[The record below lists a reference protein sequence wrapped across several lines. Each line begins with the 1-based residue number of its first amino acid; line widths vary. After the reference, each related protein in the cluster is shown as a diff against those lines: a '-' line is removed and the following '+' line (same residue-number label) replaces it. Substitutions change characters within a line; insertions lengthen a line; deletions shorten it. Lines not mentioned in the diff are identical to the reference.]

1 MSNYTTGEAAKRCGV
16 SVRTIQYYDT
26 RGIVSPSQL
35 TEGGRRLYSEE
46 NLRALQ
52 TVCFLRSL
60 GLGLEAIRQLMADDN
75 SQQVISLL
83 LERRASELR
92 QEIEEHRQQLDTLN
106 QLLAAGRQFPSLS
119 PETIGD
125 IAFAMKRNKQLRK
138 LHLTLLL
145 IGLFMDALQIGAVL
159 LWIFRHTWIPFVCCL
174 PCVLALGVGLTAL
187 YYRGTAY
194 LCPQCHRV
202 FRPALREFLFSAHT
216 PSTRKLTCPHCGHL
230 GFCVEVAAM
239 ADDQMNQIR

>member
-26 RGIVSPSQL
+26 RGVVSPSQL

-60 GLGLEAIRQLMADDN
+60 GLGLEAIRQLMGDDN
-75 SQQVISLL
+75 AQEVVSLL
-83 LERRASELR
+83 LEQRAAELR
-92 QEIEEHRQQLDTLN
+92 QEMEERRQQLEALN
-106 QLLAAGRQFPSLS
+106 QLRAAGRQFPALS

-125 IAFAMKRNKQLRK
+125 IAFAMKRKKKLRQ
-138 LHLTLLL
+138 LHLTMLL
-145 IGLFMDALQIGAVL
+145 IGIVMDVLLVGSVL
-159 LWIFRHTWIPFVCCL
+159 LWIFRHTWIPFACCL

-202 FRPALREFLFSAHT
+202 LRPGLREFLFSAHT
-216 PSTRKLTCPHCGHL
+216 PTTRKLTCAKCGHR
-230 GFCVEVAAM
+230 GFCVEVAHIPESTES
-239 ADDQMNQIR
+239 D

>member
-46 NLRALQ
+46 NLKALQ

-60 GLGLEAIRQLMADDN
+60 GLGLEAIRQLMEDDN

-83 LERRASELR
+83 LERRAAELR
-92 QEIEEHRQQLDTLN
+92 QELEERRQQLDTLN
-106 QLLAAGRQFPSLS
+106 QLMAAGKQFPNLS

-125 IAFAMKRNKQLRK
+125 IAFAMKRRKQLRK

-145 IGLFMDALQIGAVL
+145 MGILMDLLQIGTVL

-174 PCVLALGVGLTAL
+174 PWVLALGVGLTAL

-202 FRPALREFLFSAHT
+202 FRPGLREFLFSAHT
-216 PSTRKLTCPHCGHL
+216 PSTRKLTCPHCGHR
-230 GFCVEVAAM
+230 GFFVEVAAM
-239 ADDQMNQIR
+239 ADD

>member
-46 NLRALQ
+46 NLKALQ

-60 GLGLEAIRQLMADDN
+60 GLGLEAIRQLMEDDN

-83 LERRASELR
+83 LERRAAELR
-92 QEIEEHRQQLDTLN
+92 QELDQRRQQLDTLN
-106 QLLAAGRQFPSLS
+106 QLMAAGKQFPNLS

-125 IAFAMKRNKQLRK
+125 IAFAMKRRKQLRK

-145 IGLFMDALQIGAVL
+145 MGILMDLLQIGTVL

-202 FRPALREFLFSAHT
+202 FRPGLREFLFSAHT
-216 PSTRKLTCPHCGHL
+216 PSTRKLTCHHCGHR

-239 ADDQMNQIR
+239 ADD

>member
-46 NLRALQ
+46 NLKALQ

-60 GLGLEAIRQLMADDN
+60 GLGLEAIRQLMEDDN

-83 LERRASELR
+83 LERRAAELR
-92 QEIEEHRQQLDTLN
+92 QELEERRQQLDTLN
-106 QLLAAGRQFPSLS
+106 QLMAAGKQFQNLS

-125 IAFAMKRNKQLRK
+125 IAFAMKRQKQLRK

-145 IGLFMDALQIGAVL
+145 MGILMDLLQIGTVL
-159 LWIFRHTWIPFVCCL
+159 LWIFRHTWIPFACCL
-174 PCVLALGVGLTAL
+174 PWVLALGVGLTAL

-202 FRPALREFLFSAHT
+202 FRPGLREFLFSAHT
-216 PSTRKLTCPHCGHL
+216 PCTRKLTCPHCGHQ
-230 GFCVEVAAM
+230 GFCVEIAAM
-239 ADDQMNQIR
+239 AGDQIN

>member
-46 NLRALQ
+46 NLKALQ

-60 GLGLEAIRQLMADDN
+60 GLGLEAIRQLMEDDN

-83 LERRASELR
+83 LERRAAELR
-92 QEIEEHRQQLDTLN
+92 QELEERRQQLDALN
-106 QLLAAGRQFPSLS
+106 QLMAAGKQFPNLS

-125 IAFAMKRNKQLRK
+125 IAFAMKRRKQLRK
-138 LHLTLLL
+138 LHLILLL
-145 IGLFMDALQIGAVL
+145 MGILMDLLQIGTVL

-174 PCVLALGVGLTAL
+174 PWVLALGVGLTAL

-202 FRPALREFLFSAHT
+202 FRPGLREFLFSAHT
-216 PSTRKLTCPHCGHL
+216 PSTRKLTCPHCGHR

-239 ADDQMNQIR
+239 ADN

>member
-60 GLGLEAIRQLMADDN
+60 GLGLEAIRQLMGDDN
-75 SQQVISLL
+75 AQEVVSLL
-83 LERRASELR
+83 LEQRAAQLR
-92 QEIEEHRQQLDTLN
+92 QELEERRQQLEALN
-106 QLLAAGRQFPSLS
+106 QLRAVGRQFPALS
-119 PETIGD
+119 PETLGD
-125 IAFAMKRNKQLRK
+125 IAFAMKRKKKLRR
-138 LHLTLLL
+138 LHLTMLL
-145 IGLFMDALQIGAVL
+145 IGIVMDVLLVGSVL
-159 LWIFRHTWIPFVCCL
+159 LWIFRHTWIPFACCL

-202 FRPALREFLFSAHT
+202 FQPTLRQFLFSAHT
-216 PSTRKLTCPHCGHL
+216 PSTRKLTCAKCAFLWFRIPGT
-230 GFCVEVAAM
+230 GAG
-239 ADDQMNQIR
+239 NSPRR

>member
-46 NLRALQ
+46 NLKALQ

-60 GLGLEAIRQLMADDN
+60 GLGLEAIRQLMEDDN

-83 LERRASELR
+83 LERRAAELR
-92 QEIEEHRQQLDTLN
+92 QELDQRRQQLDTLN
-106 QLLAAGRQFPSLS
+106 QLMAAGKQFPNLS

-125 IAFAMKRNKQLRK
+125 IAFAMKRRKQLRK

-145 IGLFMDALQIGAVL
+145 MGILMDLLQIGTVL

-174 PCVLALGVGLTAL
+174 PWVLALGVGLTAL

-202 FRPALREFLFSAHT
+202 FRPGLWEFLFSAHT
-216 PSTRKLTCPHCGHL
+216 PSTRKLTCPQCGHR

-239 ADDQMNQIR
+239 ADD

>member
-26 RGIVSPSQL
+26 RGVVSPSQL

-60 GLGLEAIRQLMADDN
+60 GLGLEAIRQLMGDDN
-75 SQQVISLL
+75 AQEVVSLL
-83 LERRASELR
+83 LEQRAAELR
-92 QEIEEHRQQLDTLN
+92 QELEERRQQLEALN
-106 QLLAAGRQFPSLS
+106 QLRAAGRQFPALS

-125 IAFAMKRNKQLRK
+125 IAFAMKRKKKLRQ
-138 LHLTLLL
+138 LHLTMLL
-145 IGLFMDALQIGAVL
+145 IGIVMDVLLVGSVL
-159 LWIFRHTWIPFVCCL
+159 LWIFRHTWIPFTCCL

-202 FRPALREFLFSAHT
+202 FQPGLREFLFSAHT
-216 PSTRKLTCPHCGHL
+216 PSTRKLTCAKCGHR
-230 GFCVEVAAM
+230 GFCVEVAHIPESTES
-239 ADDQMNQIR
+239 D

>member
-1 MSNYTTGEAAKRCGV
+1 MSNYTTGEAARHCGV

-46 NLRALQ
+46 NLRTLQ

-60 GLGLEAIRQLMADDN
+60 GLGLETIRQLMADDN

-83 LERRASELR
+83 LERRAAELR
-92 QEIEEHRQQLDTLN
+92 QELDQRRRQLDTLN
-106 QLLAAGRQFPSLS
+106 QLMAAGRQFQNLS

-125 IAFAMKRNKQLRK
+125 IAFAMKQKKPLRK

-145 IGLFMDALQIGAVL
+145 AGLLMDLVQIGTVL
-159 LWIFRHTWIPFVCCL
+159 LWIFGHTWIPFACCL
-174 PCVLALGVGLTAL
+174 PLVLALGVGATAL
-187 YYRGTAY
+187 YYRDTAY

-202 FRPALREFLFSAHT
+202 FRPSLREFLFSAHT

-239 ADDQMNQIR
+239 ANDQIR

>member
-26 RGIVSPSQL
+26 RGVVSPSQL

-60 GLGLEAIRQLMADDN
+60 GLGLEAICQLMGDDN
-75 SQQVISLL
+75 AQEVVSLL
-83 LERRASELR
+83 LEQRAAELR
-92 QEIEEHRQQLDTLN
+92 QELEERRQQLEALN
-106 QLLAAGRQFPSLS
+106 QLRAAGRQFPALS

-125 IAFAMKRNKQLRK
+125 IAFAMKRKKKLRQ
-138 LHLTLLL
+138 LHLTMLL
-145 IGLFMDALQIGAVL
+145 IGIVMDVLLVGSVL
-159 LWIFRHTWIPFVCCL
+159 LWIFRHTWIPFACCL

-202 FRPALREFLFSAHT
+202 FRPDLREFLFSAHT
-216 PSTRKLTCPHCGHL
+216 PSTRKLTCAKCGHR
-230 GFCVEVAAM
+230 GFCVEVAHIPESTES
-239 ADDQMNQIR
+239 D

>member
-26 RGIVSPSQL
+26 RGIVSPSQP

-46 NLRALQ
+46 NLKALQ

-60 GLGLEAIRQLMADDN
+60 GLGLEAIRQLMEDDN

-83 LERRASELR
+83 LERRAAELR
-92 QEIEEHRQQLDTLN
+92 QELEERRQQLDTLN
-106 QLLAAGRQFPSLS
+106 QLMAAGKQFPNLS

-125 IAFAMKRNKQLRK
+125 IAFAMKRRKQLRK

-145 IGLFMDALQIGAVL
+145 MGILMDLLQIGTVL

-174 PCVLALGVGLTAL
+174 PWVLALGVGLTAL

-202 FRPALREFLFSAHT
+202 FRPGLREFLFSAHT
-216 PSTRKLTCPHCGHL
+216 PSTRKLTCPHCGHR

-239 ADDQMNQIR
+239 ADD

>member
-46 NLRALQ
+46 NLKALQ

-60 GLGLEAIRQLMADDN
+60 GLGLEAIRQLMEDDN

-83 LERRASELR
+83 LERRAAELR
-92 QEIEEHRQQLDTLN
+92 QELEERRQQLDTLN
-106 QLLAAGRQFPSLS
+106 QLMAAGKQFPNLS

-125 IAFAMKRNKQLRK
+125 IAFAMKRRKQLRK

-145 IGLFMDALQIGAVL
+145 MGILMDLLQIGTVL

-202 FRPALREFLFSAHT
+202 FRPGLREFLFSAHT
-216 PSTRKLTCPHCGHL
+216 PSTRKLTCPHCGHR

-239 ADDQMNQIR
+239 ADD

>member
-46 NLRALQ
+46 NLKALQ

-60 GLGLEAIRQLMADDN
+60 GLGLEAIRQLMEDDN

-83 LERRASELR
+83 LERRAAELR
-92 QEIEEHRQQLDTLN
+92 QELDQRRQQLDTLN
-106 QLLAAGRQFPSLS
+106 QLMAAGKQFPNLS

-125 IAFAMKRNKQLRK
+125 IAFAMKRRKQLRK

-145 IGLFMDALQIGAVL
+145 MGILMDLLQIGTVL

-174 PCVLALGVGLTAL
+174 PWVLALGVGLTAL

-202 FRPALREFLFSAHT
+202 FRPGLREFLFSAHT
-216 PSTRKLTCPHCGHL
+216 PSTRKLTCPHCGHR

-239 ADDQMNQIR
+239 ADD

>member
-60 GLGLEAIRQLMADDN
+60 GLGLEAIRQLMGDDN
-75 SQQVISLL
+75 AQEVVSLL
-83 LERRASELR
+83 LEQRAAQLR
-92 QEIEEHRQQLDTLN
+92 QELEERRQQLEALN
-106 QLLAAGRQFPSLS
+106 QLRAVGRQFPALS
-119 PETIGD
+119 PETLGD
-125 IAFAMKRNKQLRK
+125 IAFAMKRKKKLRR
-138 LHLTLLL
+138 LHLTMLL
-145 IGLFMDALQIGAVL
+145 IGIVMDVLLVGSVL
-159 LWIFRHTWIPFVCCL
+159 LWIFRHTWIPFACCL

-202 FRPALREFLFSAHT
+202 FQPTLRQFLFSAHT
-216 PSTRKLTCPHCGHL
+216 PSTRKLKCAHCGHR
-230 GFCVEVAAM
+230 GFCVEVAH
-239 ADDQMNQIR
+239 IPESTELG

>member
-46 NLRALQ
+46 NLKALQ

-60 GLGLEAIRQLMADDN
+60 GLGLEAIRQLMEDDN

-83 LERRASELR
+83 LERRAAELR
-92 QEIEEHRQQLDTLN
+92 QELEERRQQLDTLN
-106 QLLAAGRQFPSLS
+106 QLMAAGKQFPNLS

-125 IAFAMKRNKQLRK
+125 IAFAMKRRKQLRK

-145 IGLFMDALQIGAVL
+145 MGILMDLLQIGTVL

-174 PCVLALGVGLTAL
+174 PWVLALGVGLTAL

-202 FRPALREFLFSAHT
+202 FRPGLREFLFSAHT
-216 PSTRKLTCPHCGHL
+216 PSTRKLTCPHCGHR

-239 ADDQMNQIR
+239 ADD

>member
-46 NLRALQ
+46 NLKALQ

-60 GLGLEAIRQLMADDN
+60 GLGLEAIRQLMEDDN

-83 LERRASELR
+83 LERRAAELR
-92 QEIEEHRQQLDTLN
+92 QELEERRQQLDALN
-106 QLLAAGRQFPSLS
+106 QLMAAGKQFPNLS

-125 IAFAMKRNKQLRK
+125 IAFAMKRRKQLRK

-145 IGLFMDALQIGAVL
+145 MGILMDLLQIGTVL

-202 FRPALREFLFSAHT
+202 FRPGLRGFLFSAHT
-216 PSTRKLTCPHCGHL
+216 PSTRKLTCPHCGHR
-230 GFCVEVAAM
+230 GFCVEVTAM
-239 ADDQMNQIR
+239 ADD